1 MSVFIKIC
9 GMTDSAHIAAAVA
22 AGADAIGFVFHEA
35 SPRNISI
42 GQARELA
49 AEVPEGVLTVAVML
63 HPEVEFAAE
72 VVATLGADV
81 LQTDIDDFDYI
92 KVPDDMSRWP
102 VLREN
107 RLDVG
112 APVPAVFVYE
122 GAASGAGLTVDW
134 DKAATVAA
142 RGRMILAGG
151 LDVDNVAAAVSKVRP
166 WGVDV
171 SSAVE
176 ATRGIKDP
184 EKIRQFIAAA
194 RNAAT

>member
-9 GMTDSAHIAAAVA
+9 GMTDSTHIAAAVA
-22 AGADAIGFVFHEA
+22 AGADAIGFVFHQA

-42 GQARELA
+42 GQAQELA
-49 AEVPEGVLTVAVML
+49 AEVPAGVLTVAVML
-63 HPEVEFAAE
+63 RPEAEFAAE
-72 VVATLGADV
+72 VVATVAPDV

-92 KVPDDMSRWP
+92 NVPIGMSRWP

-107 RLDVG
+107 RLDVD
-112 APVPAVFVYE
+112 APVPPVFVYE

-134 DKAATVAA
+134 DKAASVAA
-142 RGRMILAGG
+142 HGRMILAGG
-151 LDVDNVAAAVSKVRP
+151 LDVDNVAAAVTQVRP